1 MLKIQKN
8 KIVILIFSIMFCFF
22 NFSLVKAD
30 GIFIPFE
37 KEDLYE
43 SHQTALIVFDNNNE
57 ELYLNVGY
65 QGDVSKFVW
74 IVPTPNLPKV
84 VEAPAALFV
93 ELHEITKP
101 KIKYDPGYKNHNHW
115 GSMDLFSDE
124 GKVIVHSKEKIGS
137 YEVSV
142 LSAEG
147 SEGLYK
153 WLRANQYQVPEE
165 AKELFDWYINKN
177 WFFTA
182 MKISE
187 DNNKELHPIKLSFK
201 TDKIIYP
208 LKITQFSTLSAD
220 DYISK
225 IISIRPELEKHK
237 NNIPVF
243 FDHWL
248 DICAKEVWLDIKN
261 GNSYNENSLYNQPFD
276 EIVYPK
282 HKYDFYENR
291 WWKKNNTLQWLE
303 DEARGIVKE
312 GGEEALIKFYDCGA
326 FEGYGFNRQNIV
338 EDFVNQIVADFQNRT
353 DYPNYI
359 KNINSMG
366 YECQAYGINE
376 TRYHKVMWELEKSF
390 PYYTEDGIKHDIKRS
405 LRGHFPKT
413 LKEIIEKNNKTNELL
428 LYVLTKNKVMA
439 PEFRLEYANWVD
451 PKLILEKENNITS
464 YRIESLDNLKN
475 IVNKRYFLTKL
486 RRAFAKEEMDD
497 DLYIIA
503 DSNNTSY
510 HLAIS
515 RNYDSSVL
523 YDQEIK
529 PLSLS
534 YKSEN
539 YKAVIYKEKPE
550 RKNVIIYFFTVL
562 PLLLLTII
570 VVLIYYKL
578 RPKSI
583 T

>member
-1 MLKIQKN
+1 MPKIQKN
-8 KIVILIFSIMFCFF
+8 KIAILIFSVVFCLFHF
-22 NFSLVKAD
+22 NLVRAD

-43 SHQTALIVFDNNNE
+43 PHQTALIVFDNNNE

-65 QGDVSKFVW
+65 QGDVNKFVW

-84 VEAPAALFV
+84 TEAPAALFI

-101 KIKYDPGYKNHNHW
+101 KIKYDSSYKNHW
-115 GSMDLFSDE
+115 GSTDLFSDE

-147 SEGLYK
+147 SESLYK

-165 AKELFDWYINKN
+165 AKKLLDWYINKN

-187 DNNKELHPIKLSFK
+187 DDNKELHPIKLSFK
-201 TDKIIYP
+201 TNQIVYP
-208 LKITQFSTLSAD
+208 LKITQFSTLDAD

-225 IISIRPELEKHK
+225 IISVRPELEKYK
-237 NNIPVF
+237 NDIPVF

-248 DICAKEVWLDIKN
+248 DICAEEVWLDVEN
-261 GNSYNENSLYNQPFD
+261 GNSYNENLLYNQPFD
-276 EIVYPK
+276 KITYSK
-282 HKYDFYENR
+282 SQYDFYENR
-291 WWKKNNTLQWLE
+291 WWKKNNTSQWLE
-303 DEARGIVKE
+303 DGARGMIKK
-312 GGEEALIKFYDCGA
+312 GGEEALIEFYDCGA
-326 FEGYGFNRQNIV
+326 FEGCGFNKQNIV
-338 EDFVNQIVADFQNRT
+338 EDFVNQVITDFRNRT
-353 DYPNYI
+353 EYPDYI
-359 KNINSMG
+359 KNIYYN
-366 YECQAYGINE
+366 ECQISSHGINE

-390 PYYTEDGIKHDIKRS
+390 PYYTEDGIKHDIKNN
-405 LRGHFPKT
+405 LRGHFPRT
-413 LKEIIEKNNKTNELL
+413 LKEIIKKNNKTNELL
-428 LYVLTKNKVMA
+428 LYVLTKNKVKA
-439 PEFRLEYANWVD
+439 PGFRLEYANWVD
-451 PKLILEKENNITS
+451 PELMLEKENNIAS

-475 IVNKRYFLTKL
+475 IINKKYFLTKL

-515 RNYDSSVL
+515 ENYDNSSL
-523 YDQEIK
+523 YNQEAR
-529 PLSLS
+529 PLSLD
-534 YKSEN
+534 YKDKN
-539 YKAVIYKEKPE
+539 YKMIIHKEKFDI
-550 RKNVIIYFFTVL
+550 KNMIKYFFAVL
-562 PLLLLTII
+562 PLLLVIAI
-570 VVLIYYKL
+570 VALIYYKL
-578 RPKSI
+578 RSKP
-583 T
+583 